1 MYVSQARIDANRK
14 NSARSTGPKTPEGK
28 AISRANALKHGL
40 CATVLVAE
48 DVGLV
53 QRRAEEVYIALL
65 PQNEFHCWLVDQVAV
80 HSVRVDRCERIER
93 RVRDKVAL
101 RAELTWDDDRRR
113 EAEILG
119 AMLPGKPSE
128 NVDLLRR
135 SPHGCEWLIT
145 RWAML
150 AYAFDR
156 KKAWSPEQTALAFD
170 LLATPHAFREGHTPG
185 VELDLEGRPVEA
197 EGDLAALARRR
208 IAELK
213 ERRDAV
219 SDLDEVER
227 ALAMVD
233 LNDDDPELRRV
244 RRHEATLH
252 RRLRWYITQINAKPS
267 HDRVIPG
274 TRPEWH
280 DGLRGTPAP
289 EPKTAEEVLAM
300 THPADSFQPPF
311 DLDPDEEP
319 PIGQKA
325 DIPAVLNSRKAKRV
339 AKAEAQRQARRRRLD
354 QYRA

>member
-1 MYVSQARIDANRK
+1 MYITPARINANRK
-14 NSARSTGPKTPEGK
+14 SALQSSGPRTPEGK
-28 AISRANALKHGL
+28 AASRANALKHAL
-40 CATVLVAE
+40 CATALVAE

-65 PQNEFHCWLVDQVAV
+65 PQNEFHCWLVDRVAV

-101 RAELTWDDDRRR
+101 RAELTWDDDRKR

-119 AMLPGKPSE
+119 AMLPGNPPE
-128 NVDLLRR
+128 TVDLLRR
-135 SPHGCEWLIT
+135 TPHGCEWLLT

-150 AYAFDR
+150 AYTFDI
-156 KKAWSPEQTALAFD
+156 KEAWTPEQTALAFD
-170 LLATPHAFREGHTPG
+170 LLATPLAFREGHAPG
-185 VELDLEGRPVEA
+185 IELDLEGRPVEA
-197 EGDLAALARRR
+197 EGDLAALARRQ
-208 IAELK
+208 IHELK

-219 SDLDEVER
+219 ADLDEVER
-227 ALAMVD
+227 SLAMVD

-252 RRLRWYITQINAKPS
+252 KRIRWFIAQINAKPN

-274 TRPEWH
+274 TRPGWH

-289 EPKTAEEVLAM
+289 EPKTPEEVLAM

-325 DIPAVLNSRKAKRV
+325 DNPAVLKSRQAKRV
-339 AKAEAQRQARRRRLD
+339 AKAEARRQAKRRRLD
-354 QYRA
+354 EYQA